1 MADERQLTVAS
12 GSRGNTTG
20 RGDFYSDAAV
30 FLRARSISGCKL
42 HVDGIVSFVTEIFD
56 EQSSLAVSE
65 HIGLPWNQLRT
76 VGRSHRLLSFRR
88 TKAPSPEKICS
99 TVAKQ

>member
-20 RGDFYSDAAV
+20 RGDAAV